1 LPVLVA
7 KWIGGRVD
15 NGRVGVGFPDGV
27 KGSLDASGIREVY
40 FLNGLYYIVFDGAD
54 AERYAKYTTGS
65 VPPLAT
71 KLELRR
77 RSWDVYKCPSGHVLD
92 TDVVWEAMEAAG
104 RVYCPYCEREYD
116 TSRLRSETASSIILE
131 KDMKAEV
138 DEFCSKVFQ
147 VPCQRVK
154 ELYGGL
160 YGYSPKFDVQDVDV
174 GLFMSDVTGLAVV
187 DDPRFVYY
195 DFEDEERPPVELKGR
210 YIVVR
215 ARDRG
220 GGGTMYF
227 VYKPE
232 GEPRLDVMARLVEEK
247 KRRVEEEKRRA
258 EERARRLREETAGE
272 EELRRRL
279 ADDKALA
286 EELVKAL
293 PDWADG
299 AFIVVDKYETGEGDV
314 DITVHVYPIK
324 KSKFGQGYY
333 YSPEWRT
340 VSTRIPSDIVAR
352 LVGRLVTRE
361 GRVLQAKTN
370 KKAGSKYVDL
380 LA

>member
-1 LPVLVA
+1 VLVA
-7 KWIGGRVD
+7 KWIGKRVD
-15 NGRVGVGFPDGV
+15 NGRVNVGFPDNT
-27 KGSLDASGIREVY
+27 KGSLDVSGIKEVY
-40 FLNGLYYIVFDGAD
+40 FLNGLYYIVYDGAD
-54 AERYAKYTTGS
+54 AGRYAKYTVGS
-65 VPPLAT
+65 VPPIAT
-71 KLELRR
+71 KLELKRK
-77 RSWDVYKCPSGHVLD
+77 SWEAYKCPNGHELD
-92 TDVVWEAMEAAG
+92 TDAVWESIEVAG
-104 RVYCPYCEREYD
+104 KVYCPYCRREYD
-116 TSRLRSETASSIILE
+116 ANELKRETVNSIVLE

-154 ELYGGL
+154 ELYGGF
-160 YGYSPKFDVQDVDV
+160 YGYSPKFDIQDVDV

-187 DDPRFVYY
+187 DDPKFVYY
-195 DFEDEERPPVELKGR
+195 DFEDEVRPPVELKGR
-210 YIVVR
+210 YIVVKI
-215 ARDRG
+215 RDRG
-220 GGGTMYF
+220 APGSSLYL

-247 KRRVEEEKRRA
+247 KRRDEEEKRKA
-258 EERARRLREETAGE
+258 EEQERRLREEEARK
-272 EELRRRL
+272 EELRKRL

-299 AFIVVDKYETGEGDV
+299 AFIIVEKFETGEGDV
-314 DITVHVYPIK
+314 DIAAHVYPIK

-340 VSTRIPSDIVAR
+340 VNVRIPSDIVAR
-352 LVGRLVTRE
+352 LGGRLVTRE
-361 GRVLQAKTN
+361 GKILQAKTN
-370 KKAGSKYVDL
+370 KRAGSKYVGL